1 MRKLLCFVAH
11 LLLVVCAPAACAIAG
26 PDGFLIYRVGG
37 GADCPYHTIQDAVDA
52 ATQHPGV
59 DLVWI
64 AMDQSYTDQHV
75 VVTDQ
80 DVDIQGGFTDCE
92 DIDPGSDVTIVNG
105 TSGHSV
111 FEIEGNSHVYM
122 TNLQITGANMDESHS
137 GGGIYFG
144 GFGALELSNTVVNN
158 NHAGYG
164 GGIDMSPSGGH
175 ADLRLDAGT
184 LIIENTALESG
195 GGIRI
200 EGDTRLYVLAPQTHI
215 KLNHALNGYGGGI
228 EVLTPAHAD
237 IGSPGYNGTAVV
249 QFNDA
254 VNGGG
259 IALVGTGSADA
270 DTYDSVQIFTTDP
283 LNPVQ
288 ISDNRASLAGGGLY
302 VATAGAGN
310 QVKACVYDFRI
321 HDNVASDGAAIY
333 ATGGDNYGA
342 QIELNRPALFGE
354 NCGPDLPPALGAV
367 PCAEGIP
374 CNEVVGNISEDGS
387 GVATTGS
394 AIRGDAAA
402 LVVADR
408 LIMRNNRG
416 GHAIEIEGNPD
427 WDAASALLELSNC
440 LLAANSEE
448 NELISVHDGG
458 SASYL
463 HVDNCTI
470 ADNSSNVT
478 NVIYSNLNF
487 VEIISSI
494 FDQLGQQVIDFSGAQ
509 GDLTAQYVLAT
520 NVSTLAGGVG
530 LVDGEADFVDR
541 ANGDYHL
548 QRTSF
553 GVDFAPNATG
563 SDLDRHLRTVD
574 LIDIGNAFGATD
586 LGAYEIQEQVVTCAT
601 SDTIYCNGFEGL

>member
-1 MRKLLCFVAH
+1 MRKLLCFVTY
-11 LLLVVCAPAACAIAG
+11 LLLVVSAPAARAIAF

-105 TSGHSV
+105 TAGHSV

-122 TNLQITGANMDESHS
+122 TNLQITGASMDESHS

-158 NHAGYG
+158 NQAGYG

-254 VNGGG
+254 INGGG

-270 DTYDSVQIFTTDP
+270 NTYDSVQIFTTDP

-288 ISDNRASLAGGGLY
+288 IADNTASQEGGGLY
-302 VATAGAGN
+302 VATGSGGN
-310 QVKACVYDFRI
+310 SAKACVYDFRI
-321 HDNVASDGAAIY
+321 HGNVASDGAAIY
-333 ATGGDNYGA
+333 AAGGDEWVSE
-342 QIELNRPALFGE
+342 ISLNRTPLFGDS
-354 NCGPDLPPALGAV
+354 CGPDLPPVLGAV
-367 PCAEGIP
+367 PCAAGVP
-374 CNEVVGNISEDGS
+374 CNEVVDNISQDS
-387 GVATTGS
+387 GGQPTAGS
-394 AIRGDAAA
+394 AIRGVEAF
-402 LVVADR
+402 VVADR
-408 LIMRNNRG
+408 LIMRGNHG
-416 GHAIEIEGNPD
+416 GHAMEIQGNPD
-427 WDAASALLELSNC
+427 WPTASTLVELSNC
-440 LLAANSEE
+440 LLAANTED
-448 NELISVHDGG
+448 NVLISTHDGG
-458 SASYL
+458 GPGSYL
-463 HVDNCTI
+463 HVENCTI
-470 ADNSSNVT
+470 VDNSANVT
-478 NVIYSNLNF
+478 NVIYSSLNF

-520 NVSTLAGGVG
+520 NVGTLAGGVG

-548 QRTSF
+548 QRTSI

-563 SDLDRHLRTVD
+563 SDLDRHPRTVD

-586 LGAYEIQEQVVTCAT
+586 LGAYEIQEQLVTCAT
-601 SDTIYCNGFEGL
+601 SDTIYCDGFDGF